1 MKKYLFIG
9 GSIVAVVVLL
19 LASLSNV
26 VGFQMVRSTNQTIIN
41 NETNPKELLFQ
52 TILDFA
58 NNKEIQNIIRKTQ
71 MGTERV
77 FTLDARISILNTPV
91 LTKNQLKLS
100 YIVGLMLFK
109 IINKSTIHSMA
120 KHYQLSNSGL
130 HNEIS
135 ATIEKDARLNAE
147 MTQLSNSK
155 CDCENH
161 NTTDLYTP
169 ILCQILAYLFLF
181 IGIFPN
187 ITFPI
192 WGSALLIAILLNCT
206 WTQP

>member
-9 GSIVAVVVLL
+9 VSIVAVVVLL

-26 VGFQMVRSTNQTIIN
+26 IGFQTVQSTNQTIID

-58 NNKEIQNIIRKTQ
+58 NNKEIQNIIRKSQ
-71 MGTERV
+71 LSTEGI
-77 FTLDARISILNTPV
+77 FTLDTRFSIFNTPV
-91 LTKNQLKLS
+91 LTKNQLKIS
-100 YIVGLMLFK
+100 YIVGLMLSK
-109 IINKSTIHSMA
+109 SINKSIMYSMA
-120 KHYQLSNSGL
+120 KHHQLSNPGL

-147 MTQLSNSK
+147 MTQLSNLT

-161 NTTDLYTP
+161 NTTELFTP
-169 ILCQILAYLFLF
+169 VLCQILAYLFLF
-181 IGIFPN
+181 IMIFPK